1 MRFNLKIE
9 TRADLRLFLVKLFT
23 VLTSFFLLLKM
34 GDVNLTYSKQGG
46 LLLDTLS
53 LFKQFFVALVWWPV
67 YISLAST
74 LAHMILE
81 VVLPLKD
88 KLKGVEV
95 FFSTL
100 IFLFLKYLE
109 YSILVLVGV
118 GLTLSVFLSL

>member
-1 MRFNLKIE
+1 
-9 TRADLRLFLVKLFT
+9 
-23 VLTSFFLLLKM
+23 M
-34 GDVNLTYSKQGG
+34 GDVNLTYSKQGM
-46 LLLDTLS
+46 LVLDTLS

-74 LAHMILE
+74 LIHMILE

-118 GLTLSVFLSL
+118 GLTLSTFLSL